1 MNIYVGNLSF
11 KVEEDDLRELFEAYG
26 EVESV
31 KLIMDKFTGKSK
43 GFGFV
48 EIADKDQALKA
59 IEELNNSEFEGRN
72 IVVNQARE
80 KTETGGGAGGG
91 RPFRRNDSRGGGD
104 NRGGGGGFRRS
115 GGGGGRGD
123 YGDRGERGGGGGFNR
138 PRY

>member
-104 NRGGGGGFRRS
+104 NRGGGGGGFRR
-115 GGGGGRGD
+115 GGGDR
-123 YGDRGERGGGGGFNR
+123 GDRGERGGGGFNR

>member
-11 KVEEDDLRELFEAYG
+11 KVEEDDLREIFEAYG

-31 KLIMDKFTGKSK
+31 KIIMDKFTGKSK
-43 GFGFV
+43 GFGFI
-48 EIADKDQALKA
+48 EMTDKAQALKA

-80 KTETGGGAGGG
+80 KTEGGSEGG

-104 NRGGGGGFRRS
+104 SR
-115 GGGGGRGD
+115 
-123 YGDRGERGGGGGFNR
+123 GGFNR
-138 PRY
+138 GGDRGDNRNFNRSRY

>member
-59 IEELNNSEFEGRN
+59 IEELNNSEFEGTN